1 MNSGILPLLLLGV
14 TLGLALSTT
23 TPAAAWRCWATAA
36 IVALAMSFVRIAPE
50 HLVAVEIGLWIST
63 IATAL
68 LAYLPGEITTRAILP
83 IAINAGAWLGPV
95 AAVTAM
101 RPMMVAGLIAALLFL
116 VVNALSSRGSSI
128 AVKVVASWMIAIGA
142 LAVFVSM
149 VPTPGYK
156 QDHME

>member
-14 TLGLALSTT
+14 TLGLALSTVA
-23 TPAAAWRCWATAA
+23 PAAAWRAWGIAA
-36 IVALAMSFVRIAPE
+36 IVALPMSFLRIAPE

-68 LAYLPGEITTRAILP
+68 LAYLPRRITAWSIVP
-83 IAINAGAWLGPV
+83 VAINAGAWLGAV
-95 AAVTAM
+95 AAVAAM
-101 RPMMVAGLIAALLFL
+101 RPVMLAGLVAALLFL